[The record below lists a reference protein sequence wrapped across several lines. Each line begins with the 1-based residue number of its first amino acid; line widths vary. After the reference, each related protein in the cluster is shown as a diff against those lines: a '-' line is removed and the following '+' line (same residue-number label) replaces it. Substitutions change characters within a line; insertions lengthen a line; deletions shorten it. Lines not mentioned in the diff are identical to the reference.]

1 MMSEKVEQKLDT
13 LSNEVGSLREE
24 FSNEVGSLREEF
36 GSLREEFCSFREE
49 FTERF
54 EQVDKRFD
62 RLESELKSTRQ
73 QLLAAINSEIARA
86 VGFAEERFVE
96 LFGLLDE
103 KYGGVTK
110 ELRSDLD
117 AHIANKIVHVT

>member
-1 MMSEKVEQKLDT
+1 MSEEVEKKLDA

-24 FSNEVGSLREEF
+24 F
-36 GSLREEFCSFREE
+36 
-49 FTERF
+49 TERFEQVDKRF

-62 RLESELKSTRQ
+62 RLESELKATEQR
-73 QLLAAINSEIARA
+73 LLTAINSEIARA